1 MIDYKNHKTEIISMV
16 VSLISLGVSSAVIIV
31 SVN

>member
-16 VSLISLGVSSAVIIV
+16 ISLISLGVSSAVILIGQ
-31 SVN
+31 